1 MKLFILVVGAFI
13 LLQVI
18 MYIVIKKFNHLKDIG

>member
-18 MYIVIKKFNHLKDIG
+18 MYFVIKKFNNLKDI